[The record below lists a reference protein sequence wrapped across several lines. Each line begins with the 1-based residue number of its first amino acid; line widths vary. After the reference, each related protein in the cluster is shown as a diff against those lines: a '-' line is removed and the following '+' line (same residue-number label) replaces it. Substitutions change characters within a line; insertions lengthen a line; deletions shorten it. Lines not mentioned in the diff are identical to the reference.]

1 MTTSR
6 RTFLAATAGALIVRN
21 PARALA
27 AEGPIKLGS
36 LTPLTGGGG
45 LYGPSMRDAIAYVV
59 DQTNRA
65 GGILGR
71 QLVLISEDDQTN
83 ADAGVRAARK
93 LIDVD
98 KVVAIMG
105 TWASAVTTAVAPLCW
120 ESKTF
125 LTTVSGA
132 DSITKLPHRGYL
144 IRTQPNS
151 SLQCAAFNT
160 QFKALRSK
168 NVVMMMPQTPFYQT
182 VTDEMTQLSKAGGY
196 AFHAMQYDA
205 TKTSLRSEVD
215 EALRMKP
222 DALYVGGYTPDV
234 TVLAKELYRAGF
246 KGPKV
251 AYAYAVNQKFVDT
264 VGADVCENFYTIAP
278 SPAVAS
284 PAYIALAHR
293 LGRDV
298 DPYTAQCNDQAS
310 LVILAMQYAKEASGE
325 AIKDN
330 VRNVSQG
337 KGPVVYDVLQGLKY
351 VKSGKQVDYNGA
363 SGDCTFTPSGDI
375 TASRFRYEVV
385 KNGKSELIRVA

>member
-151 SLQCAAFNT
+151 ALQSAA
-160 QFKALRSK
+160 
-168 NVVMMMPQTPFYQT
+168 
-182 VTDEMTQLSKAGGY
+182 
-196 AFHAMQYDA
+196 
-205 TKTSLRSEVD
+205 
-215 EALRMKP
+215 
-222 DALYVGGYTPDV
+222 
-234 TVLAKELYRAGF
+234 
-246 KGPKV
+246 
-251 AYAYAVNQKFVDT
+251 
-264 VGADVCENFYTIAP
+264 
-278 SPAVAS
+278 
-284 PAYIALAHR
+284 
-293 LGRDV
+293 
-298 DPYTAQCNDQAS
+298 
-310 LVILAMQYAKEASGE
+310 
-325 AIKDN
+325 
-330 VRNVSQG
+330 
-337 KGPVVYDVLQGLKY
+337 
-351 VKSGKQVDYNGA
+351 
-363 SGDCTFTPSGDI
+363 
-375 TASRFRYEVV
+375 
-385 KNGKSELIRVA
+385 